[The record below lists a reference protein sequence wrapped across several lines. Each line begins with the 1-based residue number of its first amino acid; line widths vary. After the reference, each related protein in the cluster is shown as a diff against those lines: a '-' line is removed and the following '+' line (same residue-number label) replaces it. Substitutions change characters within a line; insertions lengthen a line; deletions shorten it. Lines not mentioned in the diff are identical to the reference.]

1 MLPGAAGNP
10 PRQIFLPARSVSQV
24 NFKKK
29 RHRWHSKETSWSNDL
44 SVGVAGF
51 LLGGGVN
58 WLGTYNKWVLSW
70 NHPKKKFDFPTARYF
85 LICHFF
91 ICHFFICHF
100 LLAILLPGMVM
111 VLSTFWACEPFSL
124 MGGLSRSPQR
134 RLRWEKLLPQ
144 KDFYASF
151 QILSPTPSTVAHKIF
166 AKYL

>member
-58 WLGTYNKWVLSW
+58 WLGTYNKWVRMI
-70 NHPKKKFDFPTARYF
+70 PVKTFAFPIARYGYGAE
-85 LICHFF
+85 H
-91 ICHFFICHF
+91 
-100 LLAILLPGMVM
+100 
-111 VLSTFWACEPFSL
+111 
-124 MGGLSRSPQR
+124 
-134 RLRWEKLLPQ
+134 
-144 KDFYASF
+144 
-151 QILSPTPSTVAHKIF
+151 ILSMRAVLADGRIVEVTAEKTEVGKTSSSEGFLCKFPDSLPHTKHCRPQNICKIFVKIF